1 MAAIVIE
8 KRSEL
13 KTVTPMMRQ
22 YLDIKAEYEGYI
34 LFYRLGDFYECF
46 FEDAVIASKALDLV
60 LTGRECGDGKRAAMC
75 GVPFHKADQFIGKL
89 VDQGYKVGICEQV
102 EDPKQAVG
110 LVKREVI
117 RVVTPGTVTDADL
130 LREGQNNFLASICF
144 GKESVGV
151 CFADISTGDV
161 ITPDAVKY
169 EFSGI
174 FDEDVRISLWGYN
187 VETVIAEKVE
197 TILRRGVFTTRP
209 RDYYDVYILGTTQ
222 EYDKEIFKEALE
234 ATAEH
239 RGSTELISDVEG
251 ILKQI
256 SESDELK
263 DMWTKYQK
271 KFAYA
276 SEISYEDVLVVLG
289 KLAH

>member
-1 MAAIVIE
+1 MSSKAMSLKGKIKNYAKRNNIAAQVVLQNYMFECFLARLAISEYSEKFVVKGGMLIAAIVGLDTRSTMDLDTTLRNIPLTEEKIAEAIDTICKIDMQDDVIFTVKSIE
-8 KRSEL
+8 QIRKDDIYGGYCVRL
-13 KTVTPMMRQ
+13 DAKYDTIITP
-22 YLDIKAEYEGYI
+22 L
-34 LFYRLGDFYECF
+34 
-46 FEDAVIASKALDLV
+46 
-60 LTGRECGDGKRAAMC
+60 
-75 GVPFHKADQFIGKL
+75 
-89 VDQGYKVGICEQV
+89 
-102 EDPKQAVG
+102 
-110 LVKREVI
+110 
-117 RVVTPGTVTDADL
+117 
-130 LREGQNNFLASICF
+130 SI
-144 GKESVGV
+144 
-151 CFADISTGDV
+151 DISTGDV

-187 VETVIAEKVE
+187 IETVIAEKVE

-209 RDYYDVYILGTTQ
+209 RDYYDVYILGTKQ
-222 EYDKEIFKEALE
+222 EYDKEIFKEALK

-256 SESDELK
+256 SENDELK

-276 SEISYEDVLVVLG
+276 SEISYENVLVVLR
-289 KLAH
+289 KLML

>member
-1 MAAIVIE
+1 MSSKAMSLKGKIKNYAKRNNIAAQVVLQNYMFECFLARLAKSEYSEKFVVKGGMLIAAIVGLDTRSTMDLDTTLRNIPLTEEKIAEAIDTICKIDMQDDVIFTVKSIE
-8 KRSEL
+8 QIRKDDIYGGYCVRL
-13 KTVTPMMRQ
+13 DAKYDTIITP
-22 YLDIKAEYEGYI
+22 L
-34 LFYRLGDFYECF
+34 
-46 FEDAVIASKALDLV
+46 
-60 LTGRECGDGKRAAMC
+60 
-75 GVPFHKADQFIGKL
+75 
-89 VDQGYKVGICEQV
+89 
-102 EDPKQAVG
+102 
-110 LVKREVI
+110 
-117 RVVTPGTVTDADL
+117 
-130 LREGQNNFLASICF
+130 SI
-144 GKESVGV
+144 
-151 CFADISTGDV
+151 DISTGDV

-187 VETVIAEKVE
+187 IETVIAEKVE

-209 RDYYDVYILGTTQ
+209 RDYYDVYILGTKQ
-222 EYDKEIFKEALE
+222 EYDKEIFKEALK

-256 SESDELK
+256 SENDELK

-276 SEISYEDVLVVLG
+276 SEISYENVLVVLR
-289 KLAH
+289 KLML